1 MMLNKLIN
9 IKQYYKN
16 YKLKKKIKKLSKEEI
31 FWNTNYYF
39 DNIDFIKRVSKD
51 KLSNS
56 IDYFYLTF
64 DNYYN
69 NEVRQ
74 NIINDNTFKKSL
86 YIKTLEKE
94 LGIKN
99 FKKEYK
105 EQYDIML
112 DTFRTLFLINNAF
125 YSDTNGSLENRIEL
139 ATNILAKYLYKDD
152 SETTKK
158 YGSKK
163 INNLFD
169 EYCISLN
176 KKFFKW
182 YEVLQTP
189 ANYLKNHPKELN
201 IIKEEISNEIK
212 MLNFVN
218 YDYSIED
225 NIILS
230 KDNDNK
236 YSKYLSKFNYLYP
249 QREQFI
255 EEYKKD
261 FYITYNQELS
271 NTDID
276 NIAFIYDLIEKLNN
290 GIVDLITLK
299 RKNNYKEIDV
309 LQNYIYYFYIIKVLN
324 IFPIIDTPQYNK
336 GLKLFFDNL
345 NNLIGYFRENNIIG
359 ITSNCCDDIFLE
371 YKNYFNTI
379 VNNYDFLLFKFNIDM
394 FLKTDIKNNRMYKIM
409 NEYILELK
417 EIYIKT
423 DLIFHYK
430 DIDIKSLNVL
440 ENSLKR
446 CNKIIE
452 KEKNVFIRI
461 R

>member
-1 MMLNKLIN
+1 MRINKLTN

-16 YKLKKKIKKLSKEEI
+16 YKLNKKMKKFSKEGL
-31 FWNTNYYF
+31 FWNVPHLLDISYKPIF
-39 DNIDFIKRVSKD
+39 DDNIILAFFFEDVF
-51 KLSNS
+51 NH
-56 IDYFYLTF
+56 
-64 DNYYN
+64 YYN
-69 NEVRQ
+69 NDIRQ

-99 FKKEYK
+99 FKKEYR
-105 EQYDIML
+105 EQYEIML
-112 DTFRTLFLINNAF
+112 DTFRTLILVNNAF
-125 YSDTNGSLENRIEL
+125 YSDTNGGLEDRIEL

-158 YGSKK
+158 YGSRK

-176 KKFFKW
+176 KKLFKW

-189 ANYLKNHPKELN
+189 ANYLKKHQKELN
-201 IIKEEISNEIK
+201 NIKEEISNEVKI
-212 MLNFVN
+212 LNFVN

-230 KDNDNK
+230 KSNDNK
-236 YSKYLSKFNYLYP
+236 HSKYLSKFNYLYP
-249 QREQFI
+249 KREQFI

-261 FYITYNQELS
+261 FYTTYNQELS
-271 NTDID
+271 NIDID

-290 GIVDLITLK
+290 GIVDLLTFK

-309 LQNYIYYFYIIKVLN
+309 LQNHIYYFYLIRVLN
-324 IFPIIDTPQYNK
+324 IFPIIDNPQYNQ
-336 GLKLFFDNL
+336 GLKTFFTNL
-345 NNLIGYFRENNIIG
+345 NKLIGYFKENNIIG
-359 ITSNCCDDIFLE
+359 VNLKSYDNNFLE
-371 YKNYFNTI
+371 YEKYFNTI

-394 FLKTDIKNNRMYKIM
+394 FLKNDIKNNRMYKIM
-409 NEYILELK
+409 NDYIIELK
-417 EIYIKT
+417 DIYIKIK
-423 DLIFHYK
+423 LIFPNK
-430 DIDIKSLNVL
+430 EIDNKSLNRL
-440 ENSLKR
+440 ENALKR
-446 CNKIIE
+446 CKKVIE
-452 KEKNVFIRI
+452 KESKIFIRI